1 MERKSSFVMWV
12 SVVLLVLAIMSSVY
26 FYIQW
31 KRTLSETFL
40 ESIGAAEEIA
50 QITAVISEFVQLPSG
65 EDPTIATVMD
75 ASQLREQ
82 PFFAHSENG
91 DKVLIYIEARRAILF
106 RPSTHM
112 IIEMTPI
119 FFDETG
125 EMLTIPETETE
136 TEDLV
141 TLPAAARVVYYNGS
155 GIQGRA
161 AEFEQLV
168 QSEFGNTETVFIT
181 NSFQS
186 YEGIQVVDL
195 SGEHTLQALQIAEFF
210 GGVVV
215 DFPADEALPD
225 ADILIIIGA

>member
-1 MERKSSFVMWV
+1 MERKSSFFMWV
-12 SVVLLVLAIMSSVY
+12 SVVLFVLATLSSVY

-31 KRTLSETFL
+31 KRVLTEVSF
-40 ESIGAAEEIA
+40 GATDTAEEIA
-50 QITAVISEFVQLPSG
+50 RFTAVISEFVQLPSG
-65 EDPTIATVMD
+65 EEPTIATVID
-75 ASQLREQ
+75 AEQLRGQ
-82 PFFAHSENG
+82 PFFAQAQNG

-125 EMLTIPETETE
+125 EMLTIPEIEN
-136 TEDLV
+136 EDVV
-141 TLPAAARVVYYNGS
+141 TLPTTARVVYYNGS

-168 QSEFGNTETVFIT
+168 QSEFTNTETVFIT

-195 SGEHTLQALQIAEFF
+195 SGEHTLQAAQIAEFF

-215 DFPADEALPD
+215 DFPADESRPD
-225 ADILIIIGA
+225 ADILIIIGV